1 MHSLTRRIFHLRR
14 TYGMVMVAGSAFITG
29 CSNADN
35 STRDTASAGGTVSS
49 SPSASEQQGAVT
61 EDAEVRNYRLTRDK
75 LNRYFDAF
83 RESTIA
89 AGNRAESDS
98 LEDFESIDALVKE
111 IEQEPK
117 VVAAIRRAG
126 LSVREYVVMTFS
138 LMMAGM
144 ANEVVKMQPNSN
156 IDSLARE
163 MEISAENLRFVR
175 EHQAEIER
183 KSNEAKAAIRAAGVK
198 ID

>member
-1 MHSLTRRIFHLRR
+1 MHSSALRIFGPRNILSIA
-14 TYGMVMVAGSAFITG
+14 MVTASMFITG

-35 STRDTASAGGTVSS
+35 VTRDTASAGGTVSAS
-49 SPSASEQQGAVT
+49 ASASEQRGTVT
-61 EDAEVRNYRLTRDK
+61 DDADVKDYRLTMDK
-75 LNRYFDAF
+75 VNRYYDAF
-83 RESTIA
+83 REFTIA
-89 AGNRAESDS
+89 AGNRAESDT

-117 VVAAIRRAG
+117 VVAAVRRAG
-126 LSVREYVVMTFS
+126 LSVREYVVMSFS

-144 ANEVVKMQPNSN
+144 ANEVLKVQPNAN
-156 IDSLARE
+156 LDSLARE
-163 MEISAENLRFVR
+163 MEIPAENLRFVR

-183 KSNEAKAAIRAAGVK
+183 KANEAKAAVRAAGVN